1 MAPKIDKNF
10 YLSAVLG
17 VVWSSGIANRMFRPV
32 GQVILRKIGG
42 KSQFSISSMGYNA
55 QLPGNCI
62 NFKPGKN

>member
-10 YLSAVLG
+10 HLSAVLG

-42 KSQFSISSMGYNA
+42 KSQFSISSMGYNV
-55 QLPGNCI
+55 
-62 NFKPGKN
+62 